1 MESTQPMSNRH
12 FTLTDAQAEADGV
25 LLLTFADGAVMRV
38 DLRALVAGHP
48 LLFALS
54 DPQVFGTVR
63 VGEWGGSVVW
73 GDDPGGDL
81 ELAADNLRARAVEQ
95 AGGVSHEFILNWM
108 ARHRLSLDA
117 AAQALGLSRR
127 MLAYYRSGE
136 KPVPRTVAL
145 ACLGWEHLG
154 VNEAWVQAA

>member
-1 MESTQPMSNRH
+1 MSNRH
-12 FTLTDAQAEADGV
+12 FTLTDVQAEADAGLQLV
-25 LLLTFADGAVMRV
+25 YADGAVLRV
-38 DLRALVAGHP
+38 DLKALVDGHP
-48 LLFALS
+48 LLSALR
-54 DPQVFGTVR
+54 DPLVFSTAR

-73 GDDPGGDL
+73 GDDPDSDL
-81 ELAADNLRARAVEQ
+81 ELAADNLRARAIEQ

-108 ARHRLSLDA
+108 ARHRLGLDA

-127 MLAYYRSGE
+127 MLAYYRSGA

-154 VNEAWVQAA
+154 ANEAWMQAA